1 MERLRNAQGRGWL
14 AGSVPSTGGGTGSI
28 SAGGSS
34 GERWMNLGG
43 GGAFAGRSGAGL
55 AGAFAVDLGPS
66 LDATFSIGACTASAL
81 CAVAGGGLSF
91 VVIAVSPHELS
102 ATKTKAEVITR
113 TIGLLASQFD
123 AEIPYSIVKKV
134 FDRHQ
139 IAS

>member
-1 MERLRNAQGRGWL
+1 MKQLRNAQGRGLL

-34 GERWMNLGG
+34 GERWMTLGG
-43 GGAFAGRSGAGL
+43 GGAFVGRSGAGL

-66 LDATFSIGACTASAL
+66 LDATFWVGACTASAL

-102 ATKTKAEVITR
+102 AIKTRADGITR
-113 TIGLLASQFD
+113 TIVLTR
-123 AEIPYSIVKKV
+123 IPIWCRNSI
-134 FDRHQ
+134 
-139 IAS
+139 